1 MMQVIYGSAQNKAH
15 SFFLKCNIKYFLWK
29 YSKWQT
35 FFNKNVFSSL
45 SSKMLNQQL
54 SIFVLSVLKLKG
66 WFLHQQCVKTK
77 TKGLQKLINTH
88 THTQPMQYWIK
99 VAKAH
104 CQFLHLAG
112 CISSS
117 PSFCQF
123 VHVCLSDLLFFHLV
137 PLCVSDAFIC
147 LFVYVC
153 LSVSH
158 ILSVGQCLNGA
169 SVKSFLV

>member
-1 MMQVIYGSAQNKAH
+1 MQVIYGSAQNKAH

-29 YSKWQT
+29 YSKWQI

-88 THTQPMQYWIK
+88 THTFTRSQCNIESKLQK
-99 VAKAH
+99 HTA
-104 CQFLHLAG
+104 
-112 CISSS
+112 
-117 PSFCQF
+117 SFCIWLAVYHPHPPSVSLCMSVYQTFCPSIWCLF
-123 VHVCLSDLLFFHLV
+123 VCLMLSSVCLSM
-137 PLCVSDAFIC
+137 S
-147 LFVYVC
+147 VC
-153 LSVSH
+153 L
-158 ILSVGQCLNGA
+158 
-169 SVKSFLV
+169 

>member
-29 YSKWQT
+29 YSKWQI

-88 THTQPMQYWIK
+88 THTHSH
-99 VAKAH
+99 VANAILNQSCKSTLPVSASGWLYIILTLLLSV
-104 CQFLHLAG
+104 CACLSIRPFVLPSGASLCVWCFHL
-112 CISSS
+112 S
-117 PSFCQF
+117 
-123 VHVCLSDLLFFHLV
+123 VCL
-137 PLCVSDAFIC
+137 
-147 LFVYVC
+147 C
-153 LSVSH
+153 LSVCKSH
-158 ILSVGQCLNGA
+158 SVSW
-169 SVKSFLV
+169 SVP